1 MRMTI
6 DPQRVAPMLRQEA
19 VEMVNGAER
28 NVTLDF
34 SGLRRIDSNAVTA
47 LEELAALA
55 DIRSVHI
62 TLQAVNTDIY
72 KVLRLLNLTGRFS

>member
-34 SGLRRIDSNAVTA
+34 SGLRRIDSTAVTA

-55 DIRSVHI
+55 DSRSVHI
-62 TLQAVNTDIY
+62 TLEAVNTDIY
-72 KVLRLLNLTGRFS
+72 KVLRLLNVTARFS

>member
-6 DPQRVAPMLRQEA
+6 DPERVATMLRQEA
-19 VEMVNGAER
+19 VEMVNGAEP

-47 LEELAALA
+47 LEELAVLA
-55 DIRSVHI
+55 ESRSVHI
-62 TLQAVNTDIY
+62 TLQSVNTDIY
-72 KVLRLLNLTGRFS
+72 KVLRLLNLTCHFS

>member
-1 MRMTI
+1 MTI

-28 NVTLDF
+28 SVTLDF
-34 SGLRRIDSNAVTA
+34 SGLRKIDSTAVTA

-55 DIRSVHI
+55 DSRSVHI
-62 TLQAVNTDIY
+62 TIQGVNTDIY

>member
-6 DPQRVAPMLRQEA
+6 DSERAAPMLRQEA
-19 VEMVNGAER
+19 VEMVNGADA

-34 SGLRRIDSNAVTA
+34 SGLRRIDSGAVTA

-55 DIRSVHI
+55 QSRTIRI
-62 TLQAVNTDIY
+62 TLQGVNTDIH
-72 KVLRLLNLTGRFS
+72 KVLRLLNLTCRFS

>member
-28 NVTLDF
+28 SVTLDF
-34 SGLRRIDSNAVTA
+34 SGLRKIDSTAVTA

-55 DIRSVHI
+55 DSRSVHI
-62 TLQAVNTDIY
+62 TIQGVNTDIY